1 MTIWNKFEIQQNIIG
16 RILNHF
22 QLLMD
27 KNNVLLKQ
35 AK

>member
-22 QLLMD
+22 QLMD
-27 KNNVLLKQ
+27 KNNVLLKK